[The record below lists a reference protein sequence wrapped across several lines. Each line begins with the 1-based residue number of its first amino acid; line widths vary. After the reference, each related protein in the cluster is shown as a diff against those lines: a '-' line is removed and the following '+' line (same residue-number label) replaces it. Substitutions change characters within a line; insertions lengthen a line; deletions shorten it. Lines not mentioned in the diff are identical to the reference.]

1 MDKDK
6 IDEEQ
11 VKLAERYADVLQDI
25 RRLEKEMSWGED
37 DIDMACDY
45 LAILNEIEEHLEKE
59 KSWCKDDV
67 NQASDY
73 LATLKEIEK
82 TDAKTD

>member
-25 RRLEKEMSWGED
+25 RRLEKEMSWGGRR
-37 DIDMACDY
+37 Y
-45 LAILNEIEEHLEKE
+45 RYGL
-59 KSWCKDDV
+59 
-67 NQASDY
+67 
-73 LATLKEIEK
+73 
-82 TDAKTD
+82 

>member
-1 MDKDK
+1 
-6 IDEEQ
+6 
-11 VKLAERYADVLQDI
+11 
-25 RRLEKEMSWGED
+25 
-37 DIDMACDY
+37 MACDY

-59 KSWCKDDV
+59 KSWCEDDV